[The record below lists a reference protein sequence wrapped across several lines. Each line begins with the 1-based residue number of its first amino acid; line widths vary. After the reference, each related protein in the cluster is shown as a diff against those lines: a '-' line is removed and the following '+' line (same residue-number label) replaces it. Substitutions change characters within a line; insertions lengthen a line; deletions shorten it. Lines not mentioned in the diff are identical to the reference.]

1 MIACNSDGI
10 WNETG
15 AELSFFVSPAY
26 YQTWW
31 FMLLSA
37 LAAAATLWLLY
48 LLRLNQA
55 TAQIQ
60 ARLGERMDERER
72 IARELHD
79 TLLQGFHGLMLRFQA
94 VMEEIPDTQP
104 ARSKMEKV
112 LERADEVLLEGRDRV
127 TKLRVEVKQGQ
138 DLSKAIALCG
148 EELAREHS
156 AEFSMAITGGPQPVD
171 SVVLDETYR
180 IGREALVNAFE
191 HSNASR
197 IEGELTHDS
206 ARLRLSIRDN
216 GDGIDQEILKSGRA
230 GHWGMSGMRERA
242 ESIGGQL
249 NIWSTLGAGTEV
261 ELIIPAQVAYQHEAK
276 RPRWKWIK
284 RVVSGGR

>member
-1 MIACNSDGI
+1 
-10 WNETG
+10 
-15 AELSFFVSPAY
+15 
-26 YQTWW
+26 
-31 FMLLSA
+31 MLLSA